1 MCPNFRGVAKKLPVL
16 CTGQFGALDGRS
28 PNVKFIQSLECCV
41 GHDRIFNPIN
51 FTYYTRYIFCRAW
64 SKMLNFS
71 DDGGPRPE
79 KATILWKWLMEHI
92 ANSRKNG
99 KSVSGMR
106 VCSEN

>member
-1 MCPNFRGVAKKLPVL
+1 MIEFL
-16 CTGQFGALDGRS
+16 T
-28 PNVKFIQSLECCV
+28 QSISHAIL
-41 GHDRIFNPIN
+41 GIF
-51 FTYYTRYIFCRAW
+51 FCRAW

-99 KSVSGMR
+99 KSVSGIR